1 VEPPTPNG
9 AVDALL
15 ALETLGIKLGLAQ
28 VTALVEALGR
38 PDRAFRSVIVAGTNG
53 KGSVTAMIE
62 QGLRSAGYRTGR
74 FTSPHLVDLEE
85 RFAIDGRVI
94 TADVLEAAAAGVLK
108 AAEGLPA
115 PPSFFEATTALALDV
130 FRDAGVEFA
139 VLEVGLG
146 GRLDAT
152 NVVDAVASVI
162 TSVDFDHEEYLGHTL
177 DAIAREKAGIIRPG
191 ALVVLGANP
200 GEVREAV
207 IDVSRAAG
215 ARFVQAADDVTID
228 VQMVNGCARGRVQ
241 TPRHTYHDL
250 TFGLA
255 GRHQIDNGIAAM
267 RLLEELAAV
276 HAVMS
281 PAAVRS
287 AIEDVVWPGRLESL
301 RITGIDVI
309 VDGAHNPAGA
319 RALAAFVAETF
330 DHRLPIVLG
339 AMRDKDLAG
348 IITALAP
355 AASCFVMTA
364 AATGRAARPD
374 DLVDVAA
381 RVAPGVHAVT
391 RARPLDAVK
400 TAAGFGAPVLVAG
413 SLYLAG
419 EIRRA
424 RA

>member
-1 VEPPTPNG
+1 VEPPTSNR

-15 ALETLGIKLGLAQ
+15 ALETSGIKLGLAQ

-94 TADVLEAAAAGVLK
+94 TADVLEAAAASVLK
-108 AAEGLPA
+108 AAERLPA

-130 FRDAGVEFA
+130 FREAGVEFA

-152 NVVDAVASVI
+152 NVVDAIASVI

-191 ALVVLGANP
+191 ALVVLGANRP
-200 GEVREAV
+200 EVREAV
-207 IDVSRAAG
+207 VDVSRAAG
-215 ARFVQAADDVTID
+215 ARLVQALEDVTID
-228 VQMVNGCARGRVQ
+228 VQMVNGRARGRVQ
-241 TPRHTYHDL
+241 TPQHTYHDL
-250 TFGLA
+250 AFALA
-255 GRHQIDNGIAAM
+255 GRHQIDNGIAAI
-267 RLLEELAAV
+267 RLLEELAAT
-276 HAVMS
+276 HAAMS

-287 AIEDVVWPGRLESL
+287 AIEDVVWPGRLEPL

-319 RALAAFVAETF
+319 RALAAFLAETF
-330 DHRLPIVLG
+330 DRRLPIVLG

-348 IITALAP
+348 MIAALAP
-355 AASCFVMTA
+355 VASGFVMTA
-364 AATGRAARPD
+364 AASGRAARPD
-374 DLVDVAA
+374 DLADVAA

-391 RARPLDAVK
+391 RVRPLDAVN
-400 TAAGFGAPVLVAG
+400 TAAGFGAPVIVAG

-419 EIRRA
+419 EIRLA